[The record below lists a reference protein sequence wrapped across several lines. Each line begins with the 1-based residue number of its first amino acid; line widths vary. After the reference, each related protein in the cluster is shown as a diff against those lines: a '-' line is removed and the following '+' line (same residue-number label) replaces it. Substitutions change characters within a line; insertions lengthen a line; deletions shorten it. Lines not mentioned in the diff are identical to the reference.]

1 MASDSYLRRNLPFL
15 DRKNTLARLLRN
27 TDAGILFN
35 EHIAEDGP
43 TVFPHACLLGAEGI
57 QEGRRRL
64 SVQPVPRLD

>member
-35 EHIAEDGP
+35 EHIAEGNFALVLP
-43 TVFPHACLLGAEGI
+43 EEISL
-57 QEGRRRL
+57 RL
-64 SVQPVPRLD
+64 RAWSTFAASRSVR